1 MNKPNIA
8 ILGATGVVGREITKI
23 TEELGIEFESIKFL
37 SSAKSAGTKLT
48 FKGKEYTLEE
58 ATPESFDGIDI
69 VMASAGGSTS
79 QKFAP
84 EIIKRGGL
92 IIDNSS
98 AFRMEKDVPLVIA
111 GVNDEDLRLHKGIIA
126 NPNCSTS
133 QLMLALEPLNKNFK
147 IKRLI
152 VSTYQAVSGAGLA
165 AINELRE
172 DTEANLRGETFE
184 NKCFKKPISFNVIP
198 QIDVFCENGYTK
210 EEMKVVNETKKILHL
225 AEDTPI
231 SCTAARVPVFN
242 GHSEAVDVEFE
253 GINGKEVTP
262 EEVREILENSYG
274 IKVIDDIENFG
285 YPTTRDASGVDPVF
299 IGRIRKNLAFKNG
312 ISFWCVAD
320 NLRIGAA
327 LNTVRIC
334 KKVIEMNLWGRG
346 K

>member
-1 MNKPNIA
+1 MKNARIA

-23 TEELGIEFESIKFL
+23 TEELNVDFESIKFL
-37 SSAKSAGTKLT
+37 SSAKSAGSKVT
-48 FKGKEYTLEE
+48 FKGQEYTVIE
-58 ATPESFDGIDI
+58 ATPEVFDDVDI

-84 EIIKRGGL
+84 EIVKRGGV

-111 GVNDEDLRLHKGIIA
+111 GVNDEDLRKHKGIIA

-133 QLMLALEPLNKNFK
+133 QLMLVLEPLKQFGL
-147 IKRLI
+147 KRLI

-165 AINELRE
+165 AINELKE
-172 DTEANLRGETFE
+172 DTIANLEGKPFE

-210 EEMKVVNETKKILHL
+210 EEMKVVNETRKILHL
-225 AEDTPI
+225 DESTMI

-242 GHSEAVDVEFE
+242 GHSEAVDIEFNE
-253 GINGKEVTP
+253 EVSP
-262 EEVREILENSYG
+262 EKVREILTNAYG
-274 IKVIDDIENFG
+274 IKVIDKPADFE

-299 IGRIRKNLAFKNG
+299 VGRIRKNLAFNNG
-312 ISFWCVAD
+312 ISLWCVAD

-334 KKVIEMNLWGRG
+334 KRVIEMGLF
-346 K
+346 

>member
-1 MNKPNIA
+1 MRKPNIA

-23 TEELGIEFESIKFL
+23 TDELNVEFESIKFL
-37 SSAKSAGTKLT
+37 SSAKSAGTKIS
-48 FKGKEYTLEE
+48 FKGKEYTVQE
-58 ATPESFDGIDI
+58 ATPEVFDGVDI

-84 EIIKRGGL
+84 EIVKRGGL

-111 GVNDEDLRLHKGIIA
+111 GVNDEDLRQHKGIIA

-133 QLMLALEPLNKNFK
+133 QLMLVLEPLNKKFG

-152 VSTYQAVSGAGLA
+152 ASTYQAVSGAGLA

-172 DTEANLRGETFE
+172 DTVANLNGEDFE

-198 QIDVFCENGYTK
+198 QIDVFTENGYTK

-225 AEDTPI
+225 SDDTPI

-242 GHSEAVDVEFE
+242 GHSEAVDVEFVSKVE
-253 GINGKEVTP
+253 P
-262 EEVREILENSYG
+262 DEIRKILANAYG
-274 IKVIDDIENFG
+274 VKVIDNPDNFE

-299 IGRIRKNLAFKNG
+299 VGRIRKNLAFDNG
-312 ISFWCVAD
+312 ISLWCVAD

-334 KKVIEMNLWGRG
+334 KKVIEMGLY
-346 K
+346 

>member
-1 MNKPNIA
+1 MKKANIA

-23 TEELGIEFESIKFL
+23 TEELGVEFESIKFL
-37 SSAKSAGTKLT
+37 SSAKSAGSKLL
-48 FKGKEYTLEE
+48 FKGNEYTVEE
-58 ATPESFDGIDI
+58 ATPESFDGVNI

-84 EIIKRGGL
+84 EIVKRGGVL
-92 IIDNSS
+92 IDNSS
-98 AFRMEKDVPLVIA
+98 AFRMDKDVPLVIS
-111 GVNDEDLRLHKGIIA
+111 GVNDEDLKKHKGIIS

-133 QLMLALEPLNKNFK
+133 QLMLVLEPLNKKFG

-165 AINELRE
+165 AINELKA
-172 DTEANLRGETFE
+172 DTEANLKGEGF
-184 NKCFKKPISFNVIP
+184 NNICFKKPISFNVIP

-210 EEMKVVNETKKILHL
+210 EEMKVVKETRKILHL
-225 AEDTPI
+225 SENIPI

-253 GINGKEVTP
+253 KKVEPNEI
-262 EEVREILENSYG
+262 REILRNSFG
-274 IKVIDDIENFG
+274 VKVIDNPENYE
-285 YPTTRDASGVDPVF
+285 YPTTRDANGVNPVF
-299 IGRIRKNLAFKNG
+299 VGRIRKNLAFENG
-312 ISFWCVAD
+312 ISLWCVAD

-334 KKVIEMNLWGRG
+334 KKVIEMGLY
-346 K
+346 

>member
-1 MNKPNIA
+1 MRKPNIA

-23 TEELGIEFESIKFL
+23 VEELNVEFDSIKFL
-37 SSAKSAGTKLT
+37 SSARSAGSKIN
-48 FKGKEYTLEE
+48 FKGQDYIVEE
-58 ATPESFDGIDI
+58 ATPESFNNVDI
-69 VMASAGGSTS
+69 VMASAGGGTS

-84 EIIKRGGL
+84 EIVKRGGI

-111 GVNDEDLRLHKGIIA
+111 GVNDEDLRLHKGIVA

-133 QLMLALEPLNKNFK
+133 QLMLALEPLNKKFG

-172 DTEANLRGETFE
+172 DTEANLRGEEFE

-225 AEDTPI
+225 SDDIPI

-242 GHSEAVDVEFE
+242 GHSEAVDVEFD
-253 GINGKEVTP
+253 NEVNP
-262 EEVREILENSYG
+262 DNVREILANSYG
-274 IKVIDDIENFG
+274 IAVIDNPDNFD
-285 YPTTRDASGVDPVF
+285 YPTTRDANGVNPVF
-299 IGRIRKNLAFKNG
+299 VGRIRKNLAFNNG

-320 NLRIGAA
+320 NIRIGAA

-334 KKVIEMNLWGRG
+334 KRIIEMGVWGEG

>member
-1 MNKPNIA
+1 MREPNIA

-23 TEELGIEFESIKFL
+23 TDELGIKFNTIKFL
-37 SSAKSAGTKLT
+37 SSAKSAGTELT
-48 FKGKEYTLEE
+48 FKGKKYIVEE
-58 ATPESFDGIDI
+58 ATPEVFDEVDI

-84 EIIKRGGL
+84 EIVKRGGL

-98 AFRMEKDVPLVIA
+98 AFRMDTDVPLVIA
-111 GVNDEDLRLHKGIIA
+111 GVNDEDLRKHKGIIA

-133 QLMLALEPLNKNFK
+133 QLMLALEPLNKKFG

-165 AINELRE
+165 AINELKE
-172 DTEANLRGETFE
+172 DTEANLRGEVFD

-225 AEDTPI
+225 APETPI

-242 GHSEAVDVEFE
+242 GHSEAVDVEFK
-253 GINGKEVTP
+253 NSTTP
-262 EEVREILENSYG
+262 EEVRGILENAYG
-274 IKVIDDIENFG
+274 VKVIDNIDNFE
-285 YPTTRDASGVDPVF
+285 YPTTRDANGVNPVF
-299 IGRIRKNLAFKNG
+299 IGRIRKNLAFENG

-320 NLRIGAA
+320 NIRIGAA

-334 KKVIEMNLWGRG
+334 KKVIEMQLF
-346 K
+346 

>member
-1 MNKPNIA
+1 MRKANIA

-23 TEELGIEFESIKFL
+23 VDELKVEFNSIKFL
-37 SSAKSAGTKLT
+37 SSAKSAGTKIT
-48 FKGKEYTLEE
+48 FQGKEYTVEE
-58 ATPESFDGIDI
+58 ATPEVFDGVDI

-84 EIIKRGGL
+84 EIVKRGGV

-111 GVNDEDLRLHKGIIA
+111 GVNDDDLRLHKGIIA

-133 QLMLALEPLNKNFK
+133 QLMLALEPLNKKFG

-172 DTEANLRGETFE
+172 DTEANLKGVSFE

-253 GINGKEVTP
+253 GVNGKEVTP
-262 EEVREILENSYG
+262 EDVREILENAYG
-274 IKVIDDIENFG
+274 IKVIDDINNFG

-299 IGRIRKNLAFKNG
+299 VGRIRKNLAFKNG

-334 KKVIEMNLWGRG
+334 KKVIEMGVWGRG

>member
-1 MNKPNIA
+1 MRKPRIA
-8 ILGATGVVGREITKI
+8 ILGATGVVGREIIKI
-23 TEELGIEFESIKFL
+23 TEELGIEFCDIKFL
-37 SSAKSAGTKLT
+37 SSARSAGSKLT
-48 FKGKEYTLEE
+48 FKGQEYTVEE
-58 ATPESFDGIDI
+58 AKPEVFDGINI
-69 VMASAGGSTS
+69 VMASAGSSTS

-84 EIIKRGGL
+84 EIVKRGGV

-111 GVNDEDLRLHKGIIA
+111 GVNDEDLRKHKGIIA

-133 QLMLALEPLNKNFK
+133 QLMLVLEPLKKFGLK
-147 IKRLI
+147 TLI

-172 DTEANLRGETFE
+172 DTIANLEGKALE

-210 EEMKVVNETKKILHL
+210 EEMKVVNETRKILHL
-225 AEDTPI
+225 DENTRI

-242 GHSEAVDVEFE
+242 GHSEAVDIEFE
-253 GINGKEVTP
+253 KEVTP
-262 EEVREILENSYG
+262 EEVREILKNSYG
-274 IKVIDDIENFG
+274 VKVIDNIDNYE
-285 YPTTRDASGVDPVF
+285 YPTTRDASGVNPVF
-299 IGRIRKNLAFKNG
+299 AGRIRKNLAFKNG
-312 ISFWCVAD
+312 ISLWCVAD

-334 KKVIEMNLWGRG
+334 KRVIEMGLF
-346 K
+346 

>member
-1 MNKPNIA
+1 MKKARIA

-23 TEELGIEFESIKFL
+23 TEKLNVEFESIKFL
-37 SSAKSAGTKLT
+37 SSAKSAGSKIT
-48 FKGKEYTLEE
+48 FKGQEYTVIE
-58 ATPESFDGIDI
+58 ATPEVFDDVDI

-84 EIIKRGGL
+84 EIVKRGGV

-111 GVNDEDLRLHKGIIA
+111 GVNDEDLRKHKGIIA

-133 QLMLALEPLNKNFK
+133 QLMLVLEPLKQFGFK
-147 IKRLI
+147 KLI

-165 AINELRE
+165 AINELKE
-172 DTEANLRGETFE
+172 DTIANLEGKPFE

-225 AEDTPI
+225 DDSTMI

-242 GHSEAVDVEFE
+242 GHSEAVDIEFNE
-253 GINGKEVTP
+253 EVSP
-262 EEVREILENSYG
+262 EKVREILSNAYG
-274 IKVIDDIENFG
+274 VKVIDNPANFE

-299 IGRIRKNLAFKNG
+299 VGRIRKNLAFNNG
-312 ISFWCVAD
+312 ISLWCVAD

-334 KKVIEMNLWGRG
+334 KRVIEMGLF
-346 K
+346 

>member
-1 MNKPNIA
+1 MRKPNIA

-23 TEELGIEFESIKFL
+23 TEELEIEYESIKFL
-37 SSAKSAGTKLT
+37 SSAKSAGSKIS
-48 FKGKEYTLEE
+48 FKGEEYTVEE
-58 ATPESFDGIDI
+58 ATPDSFNGIDI

-79 QKFAP
+79 KLFAP
-84 EIIKRGGL
+84 EIVKRGGL

-98 AFRMEKDVPLVIA
+98 AFRMDKEVPLVIA
-111 GVNDEDLRLHKGIIA
+111 YVNDEDLRKHKGIIA

-133 QLMLALEPLNKNFK
+133 QLMLVLHPLQKHAK
-147 IKRLI
+147 INRLI

-172 DTEANLRGETFE
+172 DTIANLEGKSFE

-198 QIDVFCENGYTK
+198 QIDVFCDNGYTK

-225 AEDTPI
+225 PEDTPI

-242 GHSEAVDVEFE
+242 GHSEAVDIEFDKS
-253 GINGKEVTP
+253 ITP
-262 EEVREILENSYG
+262 DEIREILKDSFG
-274 IKVIDDIENFG
+274 VVVIDNPEEFE
-285 YPTTRDASGVDPVF
+285 YPTTRDASGKNPVYV
-299 IGRIRKNLAFKNG
+299 GRIRKNLAFENG
-312 ISFWCVAD
+312 ISLWCVAD

-334 KKVIEMNLWGRG
+334 KKVIEMGLYGGR
-346 K
+346 

>member
-1 MNKPNIA
+1 MRKPRIA

-23 TEELGIEFESIKFL
+23 TEELDVEFETIKFL
-37 SSAKSAGTKLT
+37 SSARSAGTTVT
-48 FKGKEYTLEE
+48 FKGQDYTVEE
-58 ATPESFDGIDI
+58 ATPDSFNDIDI

-84 EIIKRGGL
+84 EIVKRGGL

-111 GVNDEDLRLHKGIIA
+111 GVNDEDLRNHKGIIA

-133 QLMLALEPLNKNFK
+133 QLMLVLEPLKKFG

-165 AINELRE
+165 AINELKN
-172 DTEANLRGETFE
+172 DTIANLEGKPFE

-210 EEMKVVNETKKILHL
+210 EEMKVVNETRKILHL
-225 AEDTPI
+225 DENVLI

-242 GHSEAVDVEFE
+242 GHSEAVDIEFE
-253 GINGKEVTP
+253 ESITP
-262 EEVREILENSYG
+262 AEARSILENAFG
-274 IKVIDDIENFG
+274 VKVIDNPENFE
-285 YPTTRDASGVDPVF
+285 YPTTRDASGVNPVF
-299 IGRIRKNLAFKNG
+299 VGRIRKNLAFNNG
-312 ISFWCVAD
+312 ISLWCVAD
-320 NLRIGAA
+320 NIRIGAA

-334 KKVIEMNLWGRG
+334 KKVIEMGLF
-346 K
+346 